1 MGFIRVTYGVVRH
14 LYESVTNQRRDM
26 AVTLRTTR
34 VKNAG
39 NTDNHD
45 AITVRYNASTVK
57 MVAPR
62 AHTIVC
68 SLMVIVIM
76 ILLDSP

>member
-1 MGFIRVTYGVVRH
+1 MGSIRVSYGVVRH

-34 VKNAG
+34 VKIDG

-45 AITVRYNASTVK
+45 ATTVRYDAFTVK
-57 MVAPR
+57 LVAPR
-62 AHTIVC
+62 AHTIVY

-76 ILLDSP
+76 ILLDSL